1 MPDRKFHINL
11 VIDCDIILDEE
22 VINRVDD
29 EWRSQFYHLTSAHD
43 IAGHIAYNL
52 VVNNLRL
59 SQLDGWADMKDLQ
72 AVIISDEVSEL
83 SSEEINSILGGKN
96 EGKANDYSYR

>member
-1 MPDRKFHINL
+1 MADRKFRVKL

-29 EWRSQFYHLTSAHD
+29 EWRSQFYSLTSAND
-43 IAGHIAYNL
+43 IAEHIAYNL
-52 VVNNLRL
+52 VVNNARL

-72 AVIISDEVSEL
+72 AAIISDSVSEL
-83 SSEEINSILGGKN
+83 SSEEIV
-96 EGKANDYSYR
+96 RR

>member
-1 MPDRKFHINL
+1 MADRKFRVKL

-29 EWRSQFYHLTSAHD
+29 EWRSQFYSLTSAND
-43 IAGHIAYNL
+43 IAEHIAYNL
-52 VVNNLRL
+52 VVNNARL

-72 AVIISDEVSEL
+72 AAIISDSVSEL
-83 SSEEINSILGGKN
+83 SSEELH
-96 EGKANDYSYR
+96 A

>member
-1 MPDRKFHINL
+1 MADRKFHIIME
-11 VIDCDIILDEE
+11 IDCDIILDEE

-29 EWRSQFYHLTSAHD
+29 EWRTQFYNLTSANE

-52 VVNNLRL
+52 VVNNFRL

-72 AVIISDEVSEL
+72 AAIISDDVSEL
-83 SSEEINSILGGKN
+83 SSEEIK
-96 EGKANDYSYR
+96 E